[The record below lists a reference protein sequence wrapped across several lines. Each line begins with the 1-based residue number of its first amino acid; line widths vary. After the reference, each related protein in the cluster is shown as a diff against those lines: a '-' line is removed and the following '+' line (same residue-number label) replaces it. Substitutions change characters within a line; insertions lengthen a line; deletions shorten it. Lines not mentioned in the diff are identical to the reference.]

1 MTPKESLLNDFDCI
15 VTEYT
20 ASRQETRRM
29 LKYYAIGKWV
39 PVSERLPERDAR
51 GNWTGIVNC
60 RDGEIAPVIFNQ
72 KNTPVAIFTH
82 WLELDMPEVE
92 TD

>member
-20 ASRQETRRM
+20 ASKQETRRM

-39 PVSERLPERDAR
+39 PVSERLPEFD
-51 GNWTGIVNC
+51 C
-60 RDGEIAPVIFNQ
+60 RDWWKGLVMPRNGKPVWVTWYEDDDADEI
-72 KNTPVAIFTH
+72 TH

-92 TD
+92 S